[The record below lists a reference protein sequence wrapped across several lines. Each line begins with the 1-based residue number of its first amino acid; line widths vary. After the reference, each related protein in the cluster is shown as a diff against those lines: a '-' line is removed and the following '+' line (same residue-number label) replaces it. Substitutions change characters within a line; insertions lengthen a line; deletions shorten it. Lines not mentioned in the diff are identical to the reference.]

1 MISSFVF
8 SLSAKSNDDV
18 TKKSHGRG
26 AIVSAGFSDSKTM
39 APDAAAGREPALYPA
54 SDLLGPDTS
63 LIYNDWYPAMRSGSL
78 RRRKMAT
85 AMLLGIPLVLG
96 RKEDGRLFA
105 MRDSCPHRGI
115 PLSCGWF
122 DGSAVTCKYHGW
134 VFEPESGQCM
144 EIPSL
149 TSQDS
154 YPRRIYATAFPC
166 RERDGYA
173 WVYVPKPGTGRVRME
188 TRDALPPVPEVPKFS
203 ARHRGAHLT
212 AELPCNVDHGI
223 IGLMDPA
230 HGPFVHQAW
239 WWRSRHSI
247 HEKEKHFEPIP
258 QGFRMSTHTPSANS
272 APYKLL
278 GVYGQPIETTIDFV
292 LPNRRYETLR
302 CGTKWFASLTT
313 VTPTTP
319 GHSRIDVYAAWNV
332 FHGVPFVTA
341 VARFFGERF
350 VRQDQITMVQQAE
363 GLKFNPGLMLIDD
376 ADRPAKW
383 YFALK
388 RARLEAEESG
398 RAMQHPMDGPVTLR
412 WRS

>member
-1 MISSFVF
+1 
-8 SLSAKSNDDV
+8 
-18 TKKSHGRG
+18 
-26 AIVSAGFSDSKTM
+26 M
-39 APDAAAGREPALYPA
+39 ATLPQVP
-54 SDLLGPDTS
+54 STT
-63 LIYNDWYPAMRSGSL
+63 LIYNDWYPAMRSESL
-78 RRRKMAT
+78 QGNKLTT
-85 AMLLGIPLVLG
+85 AMLMGIPLVLG
-96 RKEDGRLFA
+96 RRNDGRLFA

-166 RERDGYA
+166 REMDGYA
-173 WVYVPKPGTGRVRME
+173 WVYVPRPGSGRVRKE
-188 TRDALPPVPEVPKFS
+188 VREGLPPVPQLPTFS
-203 ARHRGAHLT
+203 DRHRSAHLT

-258 QGFRMSTHTPSANS
+258 QGFRMSAHAPSANS

-278 GVYGQPIETTIDFV
+278 GVYGEPIETTIDFV
-292 LPNRRYETLR
+292 LPNRRYETIR
-302 CGTKWFASLTT
+302 CGPKWFASLTT

-319 GHSRIDVYAAWNV
+319 GNSRIDVYGAWNV
-332 FHGVPFVTA
+332 FYGVPFVTA
-341 VARFFGERF
+341 IAKFFGERF
-350 VRQDQITMVQQAE
+350 VRQDQLTMVQQAE

-388 RARLEAEESG
+388 RARLEADESG
-398 RAMQHPMDGPVTLR
+398 RPMQHPMDGPVTLR